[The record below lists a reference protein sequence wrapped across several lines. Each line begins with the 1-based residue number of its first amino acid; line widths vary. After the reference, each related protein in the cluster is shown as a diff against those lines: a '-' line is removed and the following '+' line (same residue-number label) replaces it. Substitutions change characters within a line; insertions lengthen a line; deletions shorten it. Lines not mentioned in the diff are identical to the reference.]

1 MYACVVLVMRVRTE
15 KNGEKF
21 PRIKLNTKLNVINYF
36 YQNILSNACAFCSYA
51 VKVVAICLVVE
62 TKLVGICFTHSC
74 SRPIIDCKIHEI
86 CTLKTCL

>member
-1 MYACVVLVMRVRTE
+1 MNVCVGVCVGGGGVYACVVLVMRVRTE

-62 TKLVGICFTHSC
+62 TKLVGICFNFYSFMQ
-74 SRPIIDCKIHEI
+74 
-86 CTLKTCL
+86 